1 MITGWIRS
9 VISTRQPP
17 RVGFDR
23 LAEQIEACVHEL
35 NAGPQHQDLCCERT
49 PDRIIIYG
57 RSYPRLT
64 AEIHFEERVGEE
76 RVGVVA
82 LRRNRTEGPSASARV
97 ITELRYQVTGAR
109 KIDPADYRRLAR
121 QVVRPLVESI

>member
-9 VISTRQPP
+9 IISTQQPP
-17 RVGFDR
+17 RTGFDR

-35 NAGPQHQDLCCERT
+35 NGGPQHQDLCCERT
-49 PDRIIIYG
+49 PDRIIIYR

-64 AEIHFEERVGEE
+64 AEIDFEE

-82 LRRNRTEGPSASARV
+82 LRRHRLEGPSAPARV

-109 KIDPADYRRLAR
+109 KIDRADYRRLAR
-121 QVVRPLVESI
+121 QVLRPLVDSI